1 MPVAKL
7 KLSFSQVTRSVTLK
21 NKNKYAHASGC
32 RLPQLRINGERQTL
46 LTAPPQRGTK
56 AQNRT
61 GWRPEVSLSVSI
73 SINQYFRTLNRSEI
87 WFSKER
93 NKLSF
98 IVAKQRYPR
107 LITLSLQLRYFHLRR
122 RQFSNGTSNE

>member
-1 MPVAKL
+1 MPIAKL

-21 NKNKYAHASGC
+21 KKNKYAHASGC
-32 RLPQLRINGERQTL
+32 RLPQLRIKADRQIL

-61 GWRPEVSLSVSI
+61 GWGPEVSLSVSI
-73 SINQYFRTLNRSEI
+73 SINQYFRTLNRFEI
-87 WFSKER
+87 RLSKER

-98 IVAKQRYPR
+98 ILAKQRYPR
-107 LITLSLQLRYFHLRR
+107 LITLSLHLRYFHLRR